1 MYILV
6 CNFLQLHHKDKI
18 MIHYFSPEYVV
29 LEFQC
34 DLTAF
39 QKSRSRPGVMFEQ
52 GGWKVSKNPSEDC
65 IVFCSSVAFWVSCYF
80 HFCWSD

>member
-52 GGWKVSKNPSEDC
+52 GG
-65 IVFCSSVAFWVSCYF
+65 
-80 HFCWSD
+80 